1 MSIKSKIMNLITAQ
15 PKLVTF
21 DIGLVITFGVSLVVS
36 WIIEA
41 QQTHAVLAVDPDIF
55 KRIPGRGFA

>member
-1 MSIKSKIMNLITAQ
+1 MNLMTAQ

-21 DIGLVITFGVSLVVS
+21 GIGLAITFGMSLAVSG
-36 WIIEA
+36 IIEA
-41 QQTHAVLAVDPDIF
+41 QQAHAVLAVDPDIF